1 MRRLRSGGLIAS
13 LILLASIL
21 SSCNNV
27 QGGAGRAP
35 AMAVAETAS
44 VLPTYTPFSTAT
56 PDQLSPTPA
65 LSGYAFPEQIDPSKR
80 YLIYVHGKIIED
92 QGLPAISPDYGEYEY
107 DAILKKLSSYGFV
120 VISDQRPK
128 DADVLVYAKKIT
140 QQAQKLLDAGV
151 PAKNITVV
159 GASKGGAIAIYV
171 SHLLANPE
179 VSYVIM
185 AICHPDN
192 VTDFIRYQVTL
203 YGNVLSIYDSSDEL
217 AGSCQSLFDFSQG
230 KGLARHEEIVLQV
243 GTGHGILYK
252 PLDEWITPII
262 QWAGNPQ

>member
-1 MRRLRSGGLIAS
+1 MLQIRSGGLIAV
-13 LILLASIL
+13 LLLAAFLDSCSNAPSGTTTAPVSAPPVTAVVL
-21 SSCNNV
+21 STS
-27 QGGAGRAP
+27 AP
-35 AMAVAETAS
+35 S
-44 VLPTYTPFSTAT
+44 PTVT
-56 PDQLSPTPA
+56 PDQLSHGSF

-80 YLIYVHGKIIED
+80 YLIYIHGKIIED

-107 DAILKKLSSYGFV
+107 EAILKRFSDYGFV

-128 DADVLVYAKKIT
+128 NADVVEYAQKT
-140 QQAQKLLDAGV
+140 AQQAKDLLEAGV
-151 PAKNITVV
+151 LAKNITVV

-171 SHLLANPE
+171 SNLLANPE
-179 VSYVIM
+179 VNYVIM

-192 VTDFIRYQVTL
+192 VTDFIRDQISL

-217 AGSCQSLFDFSQG
+217 AGSCQSLFDLSQG
-230 KGLARHEEIVLQV
+230 KGLAKHDEIVLHI

-262 QWAGNPQ
+262 QWAGSPQ